1 MAARMKEITKE
12 AIGLPKQQRLALAKL
27 LLDLDQP
34 GNASEVEGVWDEEIR
49 ARVKAVDEG
58 GAIGVSY
65 EDLRKEMTAKLGHD
79 HRGFARG
86 QV

>member
-1 MAARMKEITKE
+1 MKELTKE

-34 GNASEVEGVWDEEIR
+34 DNADGVEGAWDKEIK

-58 GAIGVSY
+58 LAVSVPY
-65 EDLRKEMTAKLGHD
+65 EDIRKEMAAK
-79 HRGFARG
+79 FKA
-86 QV
+86 